1 MKSLKQPC
9 IKKKKIIHNSISRD
23 RGKTGAL
30 IELSVPLE
38 VAAGITNYEIVR
50 EHFLKDLA
58 QDPQHPFFVD
68 HKGTPLK
75 LKGYQNHNI
84 YEEMC
89 KAMGVASLTF
99 TENRRGAASKMRAQ
113 NLTGNT
119 AMGHSAQTQE
129 QTYDIYKVQQ
139 GALNKLVAFSG
150 RSEKGIVANFF
161 NLSPNKLASS

>member
-1 MKSLKQPC
+1 
-9 IKKKKIIHNSISRD
+9 
-23 RGKTGAL
+23 
-30 IELSVPLE
+30 
-38 VAAGITNYEIVR
+38 
-50 EHFLKDLA
+50 
-58 QDPQHPFFVD
+58 
-68 HKGTPLK
+68 
-75 LKGYQNHNI
+75 
-84 YEEMC
+84 
-89 KAMGVASLTF
+89 MGVASLTF

>member
-1 MKSLKQPC
+1 MLQPTLSIDVSNAEVDTILEMETGKGHTIFILDILLSLWHRQMKSLKQPC
-9 IKKKKIIHNSISRD
+9 IKKRRIIHNSISRD

-75 LKGYQNHNI
+75 L
-84 YEEMC
+84 
-89 KAMGVASLTF
+89 
-99 TENRRGAASKMRAQ
+99 
-113 NLTGNT
+113 
-119 AMGHSAQTQE
+119 
-129 QTYDIYKVQQ
+129 
-139 GALNKLVAFSG
+139 
-150 RSEKGIVANFF
+150 
-161 NLSPNKLASS
+161 

>member
-1 MKSLKQPC
+1 MTPANEKFETTMH
-9 IKKKKIIHNSISRD
+9 KKKKIIHNSISRD

-119 AMGHSAQTQE
+119 AMGHSAQM
-129 QTYDIYKVQQ
+129 
-139 GALNKLVAFSG
+139 
-150 RSEKGIVANFF
+150 
-161 NLSPNKLASS
+161 